1 MIADWWTRRDAW
13 ELGLQRVALALLVY
27 ASFRTQPRF
36 SGQPFPVG
44 IAGWI
49 DFSFLGARDVAPWA
63 EGALIVA
70 LACYVA
76 GRAMLPAVGVM
87 TLLYTGAGALAYSQG
102 SLQHRT
108 QLLALVLLGQLV
120 AYLQASLT
128 ARPVLRAHALATQ
141 YSLEVIAAAYVLT
154 GLMKIVLSRGQW
166 LAQVPMV
173 VIDITKAHGQL
184 SCTTGDPG
192 LVARGDVIAGAILA
206 HPNLARVL
214 FAPAVLFE
222 LAAGTAV
229 FGRTAAA
236 VVGICLVAMHRGI
249 DAIMAIRFW
258 ENEALLLIYFVNVP
272 YLLLRAVRSTP
283 WLRRV

>member
-1 MIADWWTRRDAW
+1 MTADWWTRRDAW
-13 ELGLQRVALALLVY
+13 ELALQRLALALLVY
-27 ASFRTQPRF
+27 VSFRTQARY

-49 DFSFLGARDVAPWA
+49 DFSVLSAPAVAPWA
-63 EGALIVA
+63 EVALVVA

-76 GRAMLPAVGVM
+76 GRAMLPAVAVM

-128 ARPVLRAHALATQ
+128 ASPLARAHALATH
-141 YSLEVIAAAYVLT
+141 YCLEVIAAAYVLS

-173 VIDITKAHGQL
+173 VTDIAKSHGQL
-184 SCTTGDPG
+184 ACTIGDVE
-192 LVARGDVIAGAILA
+192 LVARADVIGGAILN
-206 HPNLARVL
+206 HPNLTRLL
-214 FAPAVLFE
+214 FAPVILFE
-222 LAAGTAV
+222 LAAGAAV
-229 FGRTAAA
+229 LGRIPAA

-249 DAIMAIRFW
+249 DAIMTIRFW

-272 YLLLRAVRSTP
+272 YLLLRAVRSP
-283 WLRRV
+283 AWARPV